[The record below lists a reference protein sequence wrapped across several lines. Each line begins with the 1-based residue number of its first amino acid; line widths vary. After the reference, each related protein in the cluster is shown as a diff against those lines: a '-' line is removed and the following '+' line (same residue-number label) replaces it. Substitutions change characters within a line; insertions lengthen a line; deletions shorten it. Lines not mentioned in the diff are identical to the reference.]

1 MKKNYHLFSSGELKR
16 SQNTLKFNS
25 DTGETSHIPVEDV
38 ESVYCHG
45 QIRINTKLLDFARQ
59 HNIQVHCFGYSGQFS
74 GSFIPPKEH
83 TSGSTVVEQVSAYKD
98 ISRRLNIARKIVK
111 SSIHNM
117 RKNLK
122 YYEKRINTRSSINEL
137 DKISD
142 TIDDLDNIDD
152 IRGFEAQA
160 RKEYYS
166 NFDNIIKSNELV
178 FSKRTY
184 NPPNNEVNAL
194 ISYLNSLTYS
204 SITSAIRST
213 ALDPTVSYLHEPG
226 DRRNSLSLDIGDIF
240 KPVISDR
247 IAFRLLNRNQVSKD
261 QFTSTYQMED
271 KLRKTVTQE
280 FEDMM
285 EETVKHPEL
294 KRHVSYQYLLRLDAY
309 KIKKHIL
316 TGEKYDP
323 FKRWW

>member
-16 SQNTLKFNS
+16 SENTLRFDS
-25 DTGETSHIPVEDV
+25 DEDETSHIPVEDV

-59 HNIQVHCFGYSGQFS
+59 HNIQIHCFGYSGQYS
-74 GSFIPPKEH
+74 GSFIPPKSH
-83 TSGSTVVEQVSAYKD
+83 TSGSTVVEQVSSYKN
-98 ISRRLNIARKIVK
+98 STKRLVIARQIVK

-122 YYEKRINTRSSINEL
+122 YYEQKADTTDSIREL
-137 DKISD
+137 ESISESILSLD
-142 TIDDLDNIDD
+142 DIDDL
-152 IRGFEAQA
+152 RGYEAQA
-160 RKEYYS
+160 RKRYYD
-166 NFDNIIKSNELV
+166 NFDNIIDSDSMIFN
-178 FSKRTY
+178 KRTY
-184 NPPNNEVNAL
+184 NPPKNEVNAL

-213 ALDPTVSYLHEPG
+213 ALDPTISYLHEPG

-240 KPVISDR
+240 KPVIADR
-247 IAFRLLNRNQVSKD
+247 IAFRLLNRNQISND
-261 QFTSTYQMED
+261 DFTDTYQLNESPR
-271 KLRKTVTQE
+271 KLVVKE
-280 FEDMM
+280 FEEMM
-285 EETVKHPEL
+285 EETVDHPKL

-309 KIKKHIL
+309 KLKKHIL
-316 TGEKYDP
+316 TGESYEP